1 MEDDYGYVSHSNQE
15 GLNYD
20 RQIQSAFDSPE
31 DLREQEAH
39 FFWTIS
45 DFEQLVRDNG
55 AYLVVKHMSDVVKE
69 QLYREIKNEGM

>member
-1 MEDDYGYVSHSNQE
+1 MEDEFGYESGYLQ
-15 GLNYD
+15 
-20 RQIQSAFDSPE
+20 
-31 DLREQEAH
+31 EQEAH

-69 QLYREIKNEGM
+69 QLYREIKNKLC